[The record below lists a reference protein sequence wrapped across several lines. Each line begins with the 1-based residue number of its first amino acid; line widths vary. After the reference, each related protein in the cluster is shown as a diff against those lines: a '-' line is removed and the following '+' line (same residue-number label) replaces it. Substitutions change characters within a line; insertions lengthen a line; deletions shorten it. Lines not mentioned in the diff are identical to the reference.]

1 MKSPVFQKRDFSQVN
16 LKEAFERLQ
25 LTRLIPWKIDC
36 SAITPTDFF
45 WQYLDR
51 LQCFSLYGGREAKQP
66 FIDAICQEALLRFTS
81 LKCWKGAVLKSNDLR
96 GKLQYLFTSKK
107 SGLEPPFLLSIAEAY
122 QDDFEQGLAR
132 CLVEMQVCQW
142 QNRQANHEIDVFGI
156 VTNGEGWRFY
166 RLTITGEVYETP
178 VYSVGDMDLLLGRLR
193 HIFER
198 CEQNL
203 LQDITP

>member
-51 LQCFSLYGGREAKQP
+51 LQCFSLHEGREAKQP
-66 FIDAICQEALLRFTS
+66 FIDAICQEALSGFTS

-96 GKLQYLFTSKK
+96 CKLQYLFTSKK